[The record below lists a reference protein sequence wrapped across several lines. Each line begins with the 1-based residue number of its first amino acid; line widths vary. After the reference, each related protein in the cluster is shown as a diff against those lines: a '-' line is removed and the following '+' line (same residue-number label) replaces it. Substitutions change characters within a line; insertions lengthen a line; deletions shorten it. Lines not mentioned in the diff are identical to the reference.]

1 MALADRNFM
10 FNPPIIDVIIPA
22 YNEEKSIPKVL
33 AEIPIIVR
41 HIVVANNNST
51 DRTGE
56 VAKAA
61 GAEVVFESQKG
72 YGKACLTAMDWI
84 RSQNVQ
90 PDIVVFLD
98 GDYSDFPDEM
108 IDLIQP
114 ILDRKA
120 DMVIGSRALG
130 KRESGSM
137 TFPQVFGN
145 WLATTMMRYMQGA
158 KFSDLGPFRAIKWKK
173 LLELNMIDQNF
184 GWTIEMQ
191 IKAHQKGLR
200 YTEVPV
206 NYRKRIGVSKVSG
219 TVKGVF
225 GAGYKII
232 FTIFKY
238 W

>member
-1 MALADRNFM
+1 MNY
-10 FNPPIIDVIIPA
+10 PPIIDVIIPA
-22 YNEEKSIPKVL
+22 YNEEKSIPKVI
-33 AEIPIIVR
+33 AEIPKFVR
-41 HIVVANNNST
+41 YIVVANNNST
-51 DRTGE
+51 DQTQRAAE
-56 VAKAA
+56 EA
-61 GAEVVFESQKG
+61 GAKVVFESQKG

-84 RSQNVQ
+84 KKQEIQ

-98 GDYSDFPDEM
+98 GDYSDYPEEM
-108 IDLIQP
+108 KDLVQP
-114 ILDRKA
+114 ILDGKA

-137 TFPQVFGN
+137 TLPQVFGN
-145 WLATTMMRYMQGA
+145 WLATTMMKYIQGA
-158 KFSDLGPFRAIKWKK
+158 KFSDLGPFRAIVWKK
-173 LLELNMIDQNF
+173 LLDLKMIDQNF

-191 IKAHQKGLR
+191 IKAHKAGLR

-219 TVKGVF
+219 TLKGVI

-232 FTIFKY
+232 FTIFRY

>member
-1 MALADRNFM
+1 MQNS
-10 FNPPIIDVIIPA
+10 PIIDVIIPA
-22 YNEEKSIPKVL
+22 YNEEKSIPKVI
-33 AEIPIIVR
+33 AEIPKIVR
-41 HIVVANNNST
+41 HIIIANNNST

-56 VAKAA
+56 VAKSA
-61 GAEVVFESQKG
+61 GAVVVFEPQKG
-72 YGKACLTAMDWI
+72 YGKACLTAMNWI
-84 RSQNVQ
+84 KNQEIQ

-98 GDYSDFPDEM
+98 GDYSDYPAEM
-108 IDLIQP
+108 LSLIQP
-114 ILDRKA
+114 ILEEKA

-130 KRESGSM
+130 QRESGSM

-145 WLATTMMRYMQGA
+145 WLATTLMKYIQGA
-158 KFSDLGPFRAIKWKK
+158 KFSDLGPFRAIVWSS
-173 LLELNMIDQNF
+173 LLDLKMVDQNF

-191 IKAHQKGLR
+191 IKAHKAGLR

-219 TVKGVF
+219 TIKGVI

>member
-1 MALADRNFM
+1 MH
-10 FNPPIIDVIIPA
+10 NPPIIDVIIPA
-22 YNEEKSIPKVL
+22 YNEERSIPKVIGD
-33 AEIPIIVR
+33 IPYLVR
-41 HIVVANNNST
+41 NVVVANNNST
-51 DRTGE
+51 DSTGK
-56 VAKAA
+56 VAEAA
-61 GAEVVFESQKG
+61 GANVVFEPQKG

-84 RSQNVQ
+84 KKQQIQ

-98 GDYSDFPDEM
+98 GDYSDYPEELL
-108 IDLIQP
+108 DLIQP
-114 ILDRKA
+114 ILDGKA

-130 KRESGSM
+130 ERESGSM

-145 WLATTMMRYMQGA
+145 WLATTMMKYMQGA
-158 KFSDLGPFRAIKWKK
+158 KFSDLGPFRAILWAK
-173 LLELNMIDQNF
+173 LLDLNMIDQNF

-191 IKAHQKGLR
+191 IKAHKAGLS

-232 FTIFKY
+232 YTIFKY

>member
-1 MALADRNFM
+1 MHNT
-10 FNPPIIDVIIPA
+10 PIIDVIIPA
-22 YNEEKSIPKVL
+22 YNEEKSIPKVI
-33 AEIPIIVR
+33 AEIPDLIR

-56 VAKAA
+56 VAKGA
-61 GAEVVFESQKG
+61 GAEVVFEPQKG

-84 RSQNVQ
+84 KSQEIQ

-98 GDYSDFPDEM
+98 GDYSDYPEEM
-108 IDLIQP
+108 MDVIRP
-114 ILDRKA
+114 ILNKEA

-130 KRESGSM
+130 QRESGSM
-137 TFPQVFGN
+137 TLPQVFGN

-158 KFSDLGPFRAIKWKK
+158 KFSDLGPFRAISWPK
-173 LLELNMIDQNF
+173 LLALKMQDQNF

-191 IKAHQKGLR
+191 LKAHKAGLR

-206 NYRKRIGVSKVSG
+206 NYRKRIGISKVSG

>member
-1 MALADRNFM
+1 MNH
-10 FNPPIIDVIIPA
+10 PPIIDVIIPA
-22 YNEEKSIPKVL
+22 YNEEKSIPKVI
-33 AEIPIIVR
+33 AEIPKFVR

-51 DRTGE
+51 DQTGK
-56 VAKAA
+56 VAEAS
-61 GAEVVFESQKG
+61 GAKVVFEAQKG

-84 RSQNVQ
+84 KKQEIQ

-98 GDYSDFPDEM
+98 GDYSDYPEEM
-108 IDLIQP
+108 KDLVQP
-114 ILDRKA
+114 ILDEKA

-130 KRESGSM
+130 QRESGSM
-137 TFPQVFGN
+137 TLPQVFGN
-145 WLATTMMRYMQGA
+145 WLATTMMKYMQGA
-158 KFSDLGPFRAIKWKK
+158 KFSDLGPFRAIIWRK
-173 LLELNMIDQNF
+173 LLDLKMIDQNF

-191 IKAHQKGLR
+191 IKAHKGGLR

-219 TVKGVF
+219 TVKGVI

-232 FTIFKY
+232 FTIFRY

>member
-1 MALADRNFM
+1 MHS
-10 FNPPIIDVIIPA
+10 PPIIDVIIPA
-22 YNEEKSIPKVL
+22 YNEEKSIPKVI
-33 AEIPIIVR
+33 AEIPALVR

-56 VAKAA
+56 VAETA
-61 GAEVVFESQKG
+61 GAQVVFEPQKG
-72 YGKACLTAMDWI
+72 YGKACLTAMAWI
-84 RSQNVQ
+84 KKQAIQ

-98 GDYSDFPDEM
+98 GDYSDYPEEM
-108 IDLIQP
+108 KDLIQP
-114 ILDRKA
+114 ILSGKA

-130 KRESGSM
+130 ERESGSM

-158 KFSDLGPFRAIKWKK
+158 KFTDLGPFRAIVWQK

-191 IKAHQKGLR
+191 IKAHKAGLR

-206 NYRKRIGVSKVSG
+206 NYRKRIGISKVSG

-232 FTIFKY
+232 LTIFRY

>member
-1 MALADRNFM
+1 MNH
-10 FNPPIIDVIIPA
+10 PPIIDVIIPA
-22 YNEEKSIPKVL
+22 YNEEKSIPKVI
-33 AEIPIIVR
+33 AEIPMFVR

-51 DRTGE
+51 DQTGK
-56 VAKAA
+56 VAEAA
-61 GAEVVFESQKG
+61 GAKVVFESQKG
-72 YGKACLTAMDWI
+72 YGKACLRAMDWI
-84 RSQNVQ
+84 KKQEIQ

-98 GDYSDFPDEM
+98 GDYSDYPEEM
-108 IDLIQP
+108 KDLVQP
-114 ILDRKA
+114 ILNGKA

-145 WLATTMMRYMQGA
+145 WLATTMMKYMQGA
-158 KFSDLGPFRAIKWKK
+158 KFSDLGPFRAILWKK
-173 LLELNMIDQNF
+173 LLDLNMIDQNF

-191 IKAHQKGLR
+191 IKAHKGGLR

-219 TVKGVF
+219 TVKGVI

-232 FTIFKY
+232 FTIFRY

>member
-1 MALADRNFM
+1 MNY
-10 FNPPIIDVIIPA
+10 PPIIDVIIPA
-22 YNEEKSIPKVL
+22 YNEEKSIPKVI
-33 AEIPIIVR
+33 AEIPKFVR

-51 DRTGE
+51 DQTQQAAE
-56 VAKAA
+56 TA
-61 GAEVVFESQKG
+61 GAKVVFEPQKG

-84 RSQNVQ
+84 KNQEIQ

-98 GDYSDFPDEM
+98 GDYSDYPEEM
-108 IDLIQP
+108 KDLVQP
-114 ILDRKA
+114 ILEGKA

-130 KRESGSM
+130 QRESGSM
-137 TFPQVFGN
+137 TLPQVFGN
-145 WLATTMMRYMQGA
+145 WLATTMMKYMQGA
-158 KFSDLGPFRAIKWKK
+158 KFSDLGPFRAIVWRK
-173 LLELNMIDQNF
+173 LLDLNMVDQNF

-191 IKAHQKGLR
+191 IKAHKAGLR

-219 TVKGVF
+219 TVKGVI